1 VALPP
6 GRSDAWVLTIDDGDD
21 APLVLRSAAVR
32 VPLPA
37 LFFAAEEGRYELL
50 VGDPEAEPPRYE
62 LERVRGVVLAVAAG
76 ETEAGALEPNP
87 RFSRTARLGSRGP
100 TVLLWIA
107 VALVV
112 AVLVVLTLRLARG
125 ESG

>member
-1 VALPP
+1 
-6 GRSDAWVLTIDDGDD
+6 
-21 APLVLRSAAVR
+21 
-32 VPLPA
+32 
-37 LFFAAEEGRYELL
+37 
-50 VGDPEAEPPRYE
+50 
-62 LERVRGVVLAVAAG
+62 VAAG

-87 RFSRTARLGSRGP
+87 RFSRTARLSSRGP